1 LGRSIYS
8 IEEDIKIMK
17 NKINSGNT
25 VTLKSVAEHVG
36 LTAGTVSLVLNHAPQ
51 SSSIPQRT
59 KDRIFAAASELNYRP
74 NLLARALRTNTA
86 PPVTTTAV
94 GVNNSPGALMFVGA
108 ENYARAILAI
118 RKAGLSVPGDVS
130 IVGVNNVPA
139 AMEHL
144 ASARGTA

>member
-1 LGRSIYS
+1 
-8 IEEDIKIMK
+8 MK
-17 NKINSGNT
+17 NKTNSANT

-86 PPVTTTAV
+86 PPIETSVSNAI
-94 GVNNSPGALMFVGA
+94 SCSGALMFVGA

-118 RKAGLSVPGDVS
+118 RKAGLSVPGDIS

-144 ASARGTA
+144 LPARGTA

>member
-1 LGRSIYS
+1 
-8 IEEDIKIMK
+8 MK
-17 NKINSGNT
+17 NKTNSGNT

-74 NLLARALRTNTA
+74 NLLARALRTSTA
-86 PPVTTTAV
+86 PPLAASV
-94 GVNNSPGALMFVGA
+94 GSANNAPGALMFVGA

-130 IVGVNNVPA
+130 VVGVNNVPA

-144 ASARGTA
+144 LPARELA